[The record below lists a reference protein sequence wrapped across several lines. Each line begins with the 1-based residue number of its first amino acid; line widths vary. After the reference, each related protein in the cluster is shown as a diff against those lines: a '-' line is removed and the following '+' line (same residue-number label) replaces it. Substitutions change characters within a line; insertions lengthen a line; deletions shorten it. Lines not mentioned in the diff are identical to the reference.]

1 VTEDVSTSG
10 LSSDVEDMFEVLKRL
25 GERAKARVGEAPR
38 ICVIGGGIA
47 GLVAAYELS
56 QANDRV
62 TLLEGSSRWGGRLE
76 TVCFKG
82 ARAELGAMRI
92 PVSHL
97 YTLHYVKDVCG
108 VDVRP
113 FVSEN
118 RLLVLGDRRET
129 FDRLSAGVIGAPFR
143 VFTLPTRGTPRQTGD
158 PFLMLDNLVQPFVE
172 QFDDDDWDA
181 GYGTVDLQSSQLA
194 RQADSISVWQ
204 YMSGT
209 LRLPGPIPGAWRSAP
224 RVPRPDW
231 EYVGRATGHLWME
244 KASLL
249 QWAVDGPRAISGAK
263 VEPESGMTDVVEKLV
278 SLLEDG
284 GRAQLHKN
292 SKALRVLQSDGD
304 AIRVDWEGGTDRFEF
319 VICAIPAPA
328 AAAITFDPPLAPEVH
343 AALTNLSYIPMA
355 KAVAHCS
362 KRRWE
367 LVDGFFGGGSY
378 TDHPNQQVWYPS
390 DNAKQAVAS
399 ASSSSAPPAD
409 LNDEPYTNMMSA
421 DPYGGHLPDEGPWV
435 AKDSDASAS
444 DGALTAAY
452 VWGSNARR
460 FIAMTDGE
468 REDVIRTSLEVMHPG
483 ISDDIQT
490 IRYATF
496 GGSDLGGGAFAYFG
510 PGEQSRYQTWLASP
524 HPHDVREPRVFFA
537 GEHLLPM
544 HGWMQTSIQ
553 TALAA
558 VARVLSSPLR

>member
-1 VTEDVSTSG
+1 MTADIAVSAPAP
-10 LSSDVEDMFEVLKRL
+10 DKDDAFETLKQLR
-25 GERAKARVGEAPR
+25 EHAKTRVGEPPKV
-38 ICVIGGGIA
+38 CVIGGGIA

-56 QANDRV
+56 QAGDRV

-76 TVCFKG
+76 TASFNG

-92 PVSHL
+92 PRSHL
-97 YTLHYVKDVCG
+97 YTLHYVEDVCG
-108 VDVRP
+108 IEVRP

-118 RLLVLGDRRET
+118 RLLVLGDHRET
-129 FDRLSAGVIGAPFR
+129 FDRLRTGSVGTPFQ
-143 VFTLPTRGTPRQTGD
+143 VFTHPARGSARQTGD
-158 PFLMLDNLVQPFVE
+158 PFVMLDSLIQPLVE
-172 QFDDDDWDA
+172 QFDDEDWRASFGVDD
-181 GYGTVDLQSSQLA
+181 VQNSQIAL
-194 RQADSISVWQ
+194 QADSISVWQ

-224 RVPRPDW
+224 RLPRPDW
-231 EYVGRATGHLWME
+231 EYVGRTTGHLWME

-249 QWAVDGPRAISGAK
+249 QWAVDGPRAISGGK
-263 VEPESGMTDVVEKLV
+263 VEPVSGMTGVIEALV
-278 SLLEDG
+278 ALLEEDG
-284 GRAQLHKN
+284 RTRLLPNA
-292 SKALRVLQSDGD
+292 KAVQVLSSAEDVMRV
-304 AIRVDWEGGTDRFEF
+304 VWEGGGDSFEF
-319 VICAIPAPA
+319 VICATPAPA
-328 AAAITFDPPLAPEVH
+328 AAAITFHPPLAREVR

-362 KRRWE
+362 TRRWE

-390 DNAKQAVAS
+390 DNAKPAS
-399 ASSSSAPPAD
+399 PQPTD

-421 DPYGGHLPDEGPWV
+421 DLYGDYLPDEGPWV
-435 AKDSDASAS
+435 AKNDDVSAS
-444 DGALTAAY
+444 DGVLTAAY

-460 FIAMTDGE
+460 FIAMTDAE
-468 REDVIRTSLEVMHPG
+468 REGVIRSNLEVMHPG
-483 ISDDIQT
+483 ISDDIQE

-510 PGEQSRYQTWLASP
+510 PGEQSRYQALLTRP
-524 HPHDVREPRVFFA
+524 HPHDARTPRVFFA

-553 TALAA
+553 TALSA
-558 VARVLSSPLR
+558 VVRILSSPLR